1 MDFDAGYRREIR
13 VADFNGDQQV
23 DIAWVHPIDGSTVVW
38 INTDYRKGRAGWH
51 RLVTYP
57 KDVALGFGFSGANV
71 AFARINIAHGRADY
85 VAISPSSGAAYVW
98 KNSCDNIVPA
108 GGDGAGGNGTG
119 ESDVPTPNSCN
130 VPDGTSSSGN
140 NNGGSSGTG
149 SGGNPDNP
157 DTPLIPFITIGD
169 STFTENS
176 ATQVVVDGQTLA
188 PGGQITVGGAT
199 ISLDGDG
206 GNAVVNGAT
215 QTAGHAAPTD
225 VPITGVGPTL
235 VFGGTCVS
243 SRITLFATLDWRTS
257 IALIFQ
263 TIQARHTLPA
273 PHLNSSSTDR
283 H

>member
-1 MDFDAGYRREIR
+1 MDFDAGYRRDIR
-13 VADFNGDQQV
+13 VADFNGDRQV

-51 RLVTYP
+51 RQVPFP
-57 KDVALGFGFSGANV
+57 KNVAPGFGFSGANV

-85 VAISPSSGAAYVW
+85 VAISPTSGAAYVW
-98 KNSCDNIVPA
+98 KNSCDNLVPA
-108 GGDGAGGNGTG
+108 AAPGNGPG
-119 ESDVPTPNSCN
+119 ESGAIIPNGCD

-140 NNGGSSGTG
+140 NNGGSSESG
-149 SGGNPDNP
+149 SGGNP

-188 PGGQITVGGAT
+188 PGGQITVGGST

-206 GNAVVNGAT
+206 ANAVINGAT
-215 QTAGHAAPTD
+215 QTAGHAAPSD
-225 VPITGVGPTL
+225 VPIIGVGPTL

-243 SRITLFATLDWRTS
+243 SRVTLFASLDWRTS
-257 IALIFQ
+257 IPLIFQ
-263 TIQARHTLPA
+263 LIQARHTLPT
-273 PHLNSSSTDR
+273 PHLSSSSTDK